1 MSIRYVPPTP
11 QALHAQKERLKK
23 TGDQM
28 ADMYGLAGNNQ
39 WRKYTGGHDPRP
51 MSLPML
57 FLAGAL
63 QNRTAT
69 VEEVFEWCRRETG
82 AVIDMDAT
90 SDSREPD
97 GEPQP

>member
-11 QALHAQKERLKK
+11 AQLTELKDRLGY
-23 TGDQM
+23 TSNQM
-28 ADMYGLAGNNQ
+28 ADLFGLAGNNQ
-39 WRKYTGGHDPRP
+39 WRKYTGGKEPRP

-63 QNRTAT
+63 LNRTFN
-69 VEEVFEWCRRETG
+69 VDQVFDWCRQVG
-82 AVIDMDAT
+82 ASIDLDMMDDRPA
-90 SDSREPD
+90 RD

>member
-1 MSIRYVPPTP
+1 MPIHYVPPTP
-11 QALHAQKERLKK
+11 EALRAQKERLRK

-28 ADMYGLAGNNQ
+28 ATMYGLAGNNQ

-63 QNRTAT
+63 QNRNAT
-69 VEEVFEWCRRETG
+69 VDEVLEWCRRETG
-82 AVIDMDAT
+82 AIIDLDVT
-90 SDSREPD
+90 TDSRALAGDPE
-97 GEPQP
+97 Q

>member
-11 QALHAQKERLKK
+11 QNLRDLKDRLGY

-28 ADMYGLAGNNQ
+28 AVMFGLAGNNQ
-39 WRKYTGGHDPRP
+39 WRKYTSGESPRP

-63 QNRTAT
+63 LQPSKR
-69 VEEVFEWCRRETG
+69 VVDIFVWCREVG
-82 AVIDMDAT
+82 AKIDFVPSDA
-90 SDSREPD
+90 
-97 GEPQP
+97 GEPE

>member
-11 QALHAQKERLKK
+11 QNLRDFKDRLGY

-28 ADMYGLAGNNQ
+28 AAMFGLAGNNQ
-39 WRKYTGGHDPRP
+39 WRKYTSGNEPRP

-63 QNRTAT
+63 LNRTAT
-69 VEEVFEWCRRETG
+69 VDQVFQWCRGVG
-82 AVIDMDAT
+82 AVIDLDMDG
-90 SDSREPD
+90 DM
-97 GEPQP
+97 QP

>member
-1 MSIRYVPPTP
+1 MPIRYTPPTP
-11 QALHAQKERLKK
+11 QDLRNLKDRLGY
-23 TGDQM
+23 TGEQM
-28 ADMYGLAGNNQ
+28 ADLFGLAGNNQ

-63 QNRTAT
+63 LNTEAK
-69 VEEVFEWCRRETG
+69 VSEVFDWCRQVG
-82 AVIDMDAT
+82 ARIDQE
-90 SDSREPD
+90 RD